1 MAVAASALTL
11 AGYAYLQSLEAERQ
25 RGEAVTQRSAAEAQ
39 RQQALT
45 SRDAERIARDAEAVQ
60 RRVAEANADLAK
72 KESAAAQQQR
82 ELADEQ
88 RGIAVRNEQTAE
100 LERQKAVESEGK
112 ARQALRDA
120 QVNVSLFRAERADAL
135 FRQNEKTTA
144 MLLSLEAVPDPSS
157 KDPVRRDWPEV
168 PEARRVL
175 LQSLAETT
183 EQLALFGHTQ
193 PVQAAIFDPSGKR
206 LATAALDRSVRIW
219 DAATGKLLRILTE
232 VGMQSF
238 PSFSP
243 DGTVLLTNDSSGD
256 GGKLWEVATGKL
268 IGRTPF
274 PPSQIYER
282 TPNAIG
288 THAVAKMGQGF
299 AVWSGDIWKGNPQPV
314 PVDRQLL
321 SSSSIV
327 RVNDTG
333 TLGLAVVR
341 NLVTI
346 WEARNGVK
354 LRDLQGHS
362 GPITAAAFGKNGEMV
377 ITASGSD
384 VRVWD
389 AQSGKLL
396 GRMLFDSS
404 NPLTRVEMNKS
415 GNKALEKLL
424 ADGPFASNS
433 LPYRLTGVE
442 LNNLGDR
449 ALLIFDGENAI

>member
-1 MAVAASALTL
+1 MAEGGEPTSGSGCGVVSQKPHLRTAALARRPLPDSERWKDRRPVKAPAPAQEVLELLLASRQSATKRQRWWVSGSLAVAVSALTL

-25 RGEAVTQRSAAEAQ
+25 RGEAVTQRSVAETQ
-39 RQQALT
+39 RQQALAA
-45 SRDAERIARDAEAVQ
+45 RDAERVARDAEAQQ
-60 RRVAEANADLAK
+60 RRVAQTSEDLAK
-72 KESAAAQQQR
+72 KEAAEAERQR
-82 ELADEQ
+82 KRAEEQ
-88 RGIAVRNEQTAE
+88 RGIAVRNEHVAE
-100 LERQKAVESEGK
+100 TERRNAVESEAQ
-112 ARQALRDA
+112 ARRSLREA
-120 QVNVSLFRAERADAL
+120 QTNVSLFRAERAEAL

-144 MLLSLEAVPDPSS
+144 MLLALEAVPDPSS

-243 DGTVLLTNDSSGD
+243 DGTVLLTNESSGD

-288 THAVAKMGQGF
+288 TY
-299 AVWSGDIWKGNPQPV
+299 
-314 PVDRQLL
+314 QLQRWGRA
-321 SSSSIV
+321 S
-327 RVNDTG
+327 R
-333 TLGLAVVR
+333 
-341 NLVTI
+341 
-346 WEARNGVK
+346 
-354 LRDLQGHS
+354 S
-362 GPITAAAFGKNGEMV
+362 GPVT
-377 ITASGSD
+377 
-384 VRVWD
+384 
-389 AQSGKLL
+389 SGKVIRSRCLSI
-396 GRMLFDSS
+396 GSYCR
-404 NPLTRVEMNKS
+404 R
-415 GNKALEKLL
+415 A
-424 ADGPFASNS
+424 ASF
-433 LPYRLTGVE
+433 V
-442 LNNLGDR
+442 
-449 ALLIFDGENAI
+449 